1 MTSLSLAEARRVALS
16 AQGFDQKRP
25 ARATV
30 KHLRN
35 TIRRLGLLQI
45 DCVNV
50 VCTAHHMVPFSRVG
64 PYDRAAF
71 DQLIYRSGEFAEHWA
86 HEISIVPAEVWPLLR
101 YRRETDRIRPWGF
114 AKVLEERAEYAAWV
128 LEEVRQRGPL
138 AADELPH
145 PDGVGKRIPG
155 SWIGTLQRGV
165 LEAHF
170 LRGSLAAAG
179 RRSDFSR
186 LYDLTDRLIPAEH
199 FSRQMEHDEGTAGT
213 AAESVASTRRR
224 HGERSGGLFPDAGAR
239 GVAQVA

>member
-30 KHLRN
+30 KHLRH

-71 DQLIYRSGEFAEHWA
+71 DQLIYRTGEFAEHWA

-101 YRRETDRIRPWGF
+101 YRRET
-114 AKVLEERAEYAAWV
+114 
-128 LEEVRQRGPL
+128 
-138 AADELPH
+138 
-145 PDGVGKRIPG
+145 
-155 SWIGTLQRGV
+155 
-165 LEAHF
+165 
-170 LRGSLAAAG
+170 
-179 RRSDFSR
+179 
-186 LYDLTDRLIPAEH
+186 
-199 FSRQMEHDEGTAGT
+199 
-213 AAESVASTRRR
+213 
-224 HGERSGGLFPDAGAR
+224 
-239 GVAQVA
+239 